1 MKFNNDKVNQVIN
14 IVSKE
19 FNVNVSAFSSKSKK
33 RDHVYFR
40 FFVFYFLH
48 KYMNMSMTAIGV
60 LADKKHCTVIS
71 GLKNHQNLIE
81 TDRIYRE
88 RFKFVENKVHHLF

>member
-1 MKFNNDKVNQVIN
+1 
-14 IVSKE
+14 
-19 FNVNVSAFSSKSKK
+19 
-33 RDHVYFR
+33 
-40 FFVFYFLH
+40 
-48 KYMNMSMTAIGV
+48 MNMSMTAIGV